1 MCLQNFSCKQRCV
14 WNALVNEAT
23 KGIPTSALCRMV
35 FYFVT
40 KPCAEHLA
48 KPQRKCLFPLCK
60 FHFLNVVSPQ
70 QLLQSLEFLTETNRC
85 ILFLGLYQGLEV
97 DLCANSYSSRI
108 FSFVCDLWT
117 GNKKK
122 GFSSC
127 CSFLLSVLWAI
138 YSFIFVTVSN
148 SSWRCSQVQEFLLI
162 SWCSSCLAT
171 CHGCLLLEVTRLL
184 WDVLPALMNPI
195 GILDYES
202 RAFFSCLF
210 SNINNPTMHIWS
222 CYSSMKILWGNK

>member
-1 MCLQNFSCKQRCV
+1 MPFRYFSAKVPCPWYISRSCISSCHSVIQLSFHQYMCLQNFSCKQRCV

-40 KPCAEHLA
+40 KPCTEHLA

-70 QLLQSLEFLTETNRC
+70 QLLQSLESLTETNRC

-127 CSFLLSVLWAI
+127 
-138 YSFIFVTVSN
+138 Y
-148 SSWRCSQVQEFLLI
+148 
-162 SWCSSCLAT
+162 
-171 CHGCLLLEVTRLL
+171 
-184 WDVLPALMNPI
+184 
-195 GILDYES
+195 
-202 RAFFSCLF
+202 
-210 SNINNPTMHIWS
+210 
-222 CYSSMKILWGNK
+222 